1 MKVDIRDHG
10 SPWRKLLVIEV
21 PSEELERAF
30 QDVVEEYRSRVQL
43 PGFRKGHVP
52 RNVIE
57 LQFGHSMEHEVLER
71 AVKRS
76 YESAVREQKLEPVTY
91 PTIEKIEFAR
101 GKPLT
106 YQAQIDVRPKVTPK
120 DYLGLDVD
128 SRETQVSDEDVD
140 KALEDLRQRTAEWAP
155 VERPAGESDAVLVNY
170 VRLNAKGKPIR
181 KTEQKD
187 ALVELGAT
195 GLLPEFRTNLIGTK
209 AGDHRDFQVTYPA
222 DFGNEELRGR
232 ASTFS
237 VDVQGVRERRV
248 RPLDDEFAKEIAGMR
263 DLAELKARVR
273 LNLEGEA
280 RLKSQRE
287 QEESLVDQV
296 IARNPMELPESM
308 VAEYLEELVQRLRG
322 EGREWSSEEEERF
335 RTEYRPLAERRIKR
349 DLLLDSIARAESVS
363 VSDEDIDQ
371 ALRGAAEGE
380 DAPPETERVL
390 RSPEHRERARA
401 HLMERKVFALLREK
415 ARLKMAVA

>member
-1 MKVDIRDHG
+1 
-10 SPWRKLLVIEV
+10 L
-21 PSEELERAF
+21 
-30 QDVVEEYRSRVQL
+30 
-43 PGFRKGHVP
+43 
-52 RNVIE
+52 
-57 LQFGHSMEHEVLER
+57 
-71 AVKRS
+71 
-76 YESAVREQKLEPVTY
+76 
-91 PTIEKIEFAR
+91 
-101 GKPLT
+101 
-106 YQAQIDVRPKVTPK
+106 
-120 DYLGLDVD
+120 
-128 SRETQVSDEDVD
+128 DEDVD
-140 KALEDLRQRTAEWAP
+140 KALEELRQRTAEWAP
-155 VERPAGESDAVLVNY
+155 AERPAGEGDAVLVDY

-187 ALVELGAT
+187 ALVELGASA
-195 GLLPEFRTNLIGTK
+195 LLPEFRANLVGTK

-232 ASTFS
+232 SSTFS

-280 RLKSQRE
+280 RVKAQRE

-308 VAEYLEELVQRLRG
+308 VVEYLEELVQRLKG

-349 DLLLDSIARAESVS
+349 DLLLDSIARAESVA

-380 DAPPETERVL
+380 GAPPETERVL

>member
-1 MKVDIRDHG
+1 
-10 SPWRKLLVIEV
+10 VIEV
-21 PSEELERAF
+21 PPDELERAF

-43 PGFRKGHVP
+43 PGFRKGHAP

-106 YQAQIDVRPKVTPK
+106 YQAQVDVRPKVTPK

-128 SRETQVSDEDVD
+128 SKETEILDEDVD
-140 KALEDLRQRTAEWAP
+140 KALEELRQRTAEWAP
-155 VERPAGESDAVLVNY
+155 AERPAGEGDAVLVDY

-187 ALVELGAT
+187 ALVELGASA
-195 GLLPEFRTNLIGTK
+195 LLPEFRANLVGTK

-232 ASTFS
+232 SSTFS

-248 RPLDDEFAKEIAGMR
+248 RSLDDEFAKEIAGMR

-280 RLKSQRE
+280 RVKAQRE

-308 VAEYLEELVQRLRG
+308 VVEYLEELVQRLKG

-349 DLLLDSIARAESVS
+349 DLLLDSIARAESVA

-380 DAPPETERVL
+380 GAPPETERVL